1 MKMKRTV
8 VALSFVMAALPA
20 FHPAIDA
27 CGDKSLSAGGIR
39 IQRAIAARYPAS
51 VLAYVPAASRLSVAR
66 RELKIEQTLR
76 LVGHKYHEVASLPEL
91 QASVL
96 TGQFNIVVADLADA
110 ADLQRRLESA
120 PSRVVVVPVAY
131 KLTKSESREAE
142 KQSRFLIKA
151 PGRAVYFLSTIAEA
165 VQSGSASPRK
175 G

>member
-39 IQRAIAARYPAS
+39 WQRAVAARYPAS
-51 VLAYVPAASRLSVAR
+51 VLAYVPAGSRLSVAK
-66 RELKIEQTLR
+66 RELKLPDTLR
-76 LVGHKYHEVASLPEL
+76 QVGHKYHEVASLSEL
-91 QASVL
+91 QASVR
-96 TGQFNIVVADLADA
+96 TGQFNIVIADLADVA
-110 ADLQRRLESA
+110 TLRPDLESA
-120 PSRVVVVPVAY
+120 ASRVVLVPVAY
-131 KLTKSESREAE
+131 KLTKTESSEAA

-151 PGRAVYFLSTIAEA
+151 PGRAVYYLETIADA
-165 VQSGSASPRK
+165 VKFGSASPRK

>member
-1 MKMKRTV
+1 MKRTV
-8 VALSFVMAALPA
+8 VALCFVMAALPA

-39 IQRAIAARYPAS
+39 MQRAIAARYPAS

-66 RELKIEQTLR
+66 DELKMRETLR
-76 LVGHKYHEVASLPEL
+76 MVGHKYHEVASLPEL

-110 ADLQRRLESA
+110 ADLQRNLESA
-120 PSRVVVVPVAY
+120 PTRVVVVPVAY
-131 KLTKSESREAE
+131 KLTKSERGEAA
-142 KQSRFLIKA
+142 KQCRFLIKA
-151 PGRAVYFLSTIAEA
+151 PGRAVHFLTTIAQA
-165 VQSGSASPRK
+165 VRSTSASPRK

>member
-1 MKMKRTV
+1 MNMKRTV
-8 VALSFVMAALPA
+8 VAFCIVMVALPA

-39 IQRAIAARYPAS
+39 RQRAIAARYPAS

-66 RELKIEQTLR
+66 RELKIEDTLR
-76 LVGHKYHEVASLPEL
+76 LVGHKYHEVASLSEL
-91 QASVL
+91 QASIL

-110 ADLQRRLESA
+110 ADLQRRIESA
-120 PSRVVVVPVAY
+120 PSRVVLVPVAY
-131 KLTKSESREAE
+131 KLTKTESGAAA

-151 PGRAVYFLSTIAEA
+151 PGRAVYFLETIAEA
-165 VQSGSASPRK
+165 VKFGSASPRK

>member
-1 MKMKRTV
+1 MDTKRTV
-8 VALSFVMAALPA
+8 VACCFVMAALPG
-20 FHPAIDA
+20 FRPAIDA

-39 IQRAIAARYPAS
+39 WQRAVAARYPAS

-66 RELKIEQTLR
+66 RELKIEETLR
-76 LVGHKYHEVASLPEL
+76 LVGHKYHEVASLSDL

-110 ADLQRRLESA
+110 ADLQRRIASA

-131 KLTKSESREAE
+131 KLTKSESSEAS
-142 KQSRFLIKA
+142 KQSPFLIKA
-151 PGRAVYFLSTIAEA
+151 PGRAVYFLETIAKA
-165 VQSGSASPRK
+165 VRSGSATSRQ